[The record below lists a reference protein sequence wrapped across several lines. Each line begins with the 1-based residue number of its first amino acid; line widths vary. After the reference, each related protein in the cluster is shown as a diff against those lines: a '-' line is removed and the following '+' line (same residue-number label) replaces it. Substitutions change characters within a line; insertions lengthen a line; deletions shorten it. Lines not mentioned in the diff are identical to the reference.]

1 MQPLISDLPLFPLG
15 TVLFP
20 GGLLPLRVFEA
31 RYLDMTRACLR
42 DKTPFGVALLKTG
55 HEVATAPRGQHDAEP
70 EAVGCLAEIIE
81 CDMEQLGVLLIR
93 CRGTQRFRLVSSQYQ
108 KDGLLRGIAQP
119 IAPDGV
125 ADDGTDID
133 TDNNADPDHL
143 LRLASCAE
151 VLGRIIDSARER
163 DAQNMPF
170 LEPFLLEDA
179 SWVSNRLAEVL
190 PISMR
195 ARQQM
200 MELEDAPTRIELV
213 HQYMRRNQLL

>member
-1 MQPLISDLPLFPLG
+1 MLPLISDLPLFPLG

-55 HEVATAPRGQHDAEP
+55 HEVASGARGQNDAEP
-70 EAVGCLAEIIE
+70 EAIGCLAEIID

-93 CRGTQRFRLVSSQYQ
+93 CRGIQRFRLVSSQYQ
-108 KDGLLRGIAQP
+108 KDGLLCGIAQP
-119 IAPDGV
+119 IAPDAV
-125 ADDGTDID
+125 ADENT
-133 TDNNADPDHL
+133 DPDHL

-163 DAQNMPF
+163 DVQNIPF

-200 MELEDAPTRIELV
+200 MALEDAPTRIELV
-213 HQYMRRNQLL
+213 HQYMRRHQLL

>member
-1 MQPLISDLPLFPLG
+1 MLPLISDLPLFPLG

-55 HEVATAPRGQHDAEP
+55 HEVASLKHGQRGQNDAEP
-70 EAVGCLAEIIE
+70 EAIGCLAEIID

-119 IAPDGV
+119 IGSDAV
-125 ADDGTDID
+125 ADENT
-133 TDNNADPDHL
+133 DPDHL

-151 VLGRIIDSARER
+151 VLARIIDSARER
-163 DAQNMPF
+163 DVQNMPF

>member
-55 HEVATAPRGQHDAEP
+55 HEVASAPLGQHDAEP
-70 EAVGCLAEIIE
+70 EAIGCLAEIID

-93 CRGTQRFRLVSSQYQ
+93 CRGTQRFRLVSTQYQ

-119 IAPDGV
+119 IAPDAV
-125 ADDGTDID
+125 ADDNT
-133 TDNNADPDHL
+133 DPDHL

-151 VLGRIIDSARER
+151 VLGRIIDGARER
-163 DAQNMPF
+163 DVQNMPF

-195 ARQQM
+195 ARQQI
-200 MELEDAPTRIELV
+200 MELEDAPARIELV
-213 HQYMRRNQLL
+213 HQYMRRHQLL